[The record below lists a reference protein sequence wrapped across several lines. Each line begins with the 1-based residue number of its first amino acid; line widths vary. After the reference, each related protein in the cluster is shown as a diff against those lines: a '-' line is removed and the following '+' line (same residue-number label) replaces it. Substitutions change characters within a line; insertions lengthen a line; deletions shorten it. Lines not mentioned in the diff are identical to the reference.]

1 MEIIKYTA
9 QKDVETLLEKLMEK
23 TKKSD
28 QRQLLC
34 HINEV
39 CLKLAAQGSVPSIS
53 SVVKILGNKGIQVS
67 KQSIYNKRKGENPY
81 PILIEAWAEL
91 VGSKELGLPQ
101 SLDLKPLT
109 FTENDLMGVTDP
121 VAQHKMKIIL
131 GQYESLK
138 NQNIALR
145 EIQKLPL
152 ISLDMANVGS
162 AMSIL
167 DSYEREVISTFLKN
181 LHPNLSFDKEGTLV
195 SIKPIQIG
203 TYLSEPG
210 LQEALQK
217 VLGDTPL
224 INNHT

>member
-101 SLDLKPLT
+101 SLDLKPLA
-109 FTENDLMGVTDP
+109 FTESDLMGITDP
-121 VAQHKMKIIL
+121 VSQHKMKIIL

-152 ISLDMANVGS
+152 ISLDMVS
-162 AMSIL
+162 VESSMPTL
-167 DSYEREVISTFLKN
+167 DTYEREVISAFLKN
-181 LHPNLSFDKEGTLV
+181 LHPSLSFDKEGTLV
-195 SIKPIQIG
+195 STKPIQIG

-217 VLGDTPL
+217 ALGDTPL
-224 INNHT
+224 LNNQ